1 MLICLQIIN
10 HSEYNMD
17 DKRDLKQAFLKQE
30 GKKKLCT
37 VVASC
42 ETPSTGALSTDT
54 RFNRCMALPDDV
66 VQGFLKQN
74 AGSCNGKPAK
84 PTIEMIEEF
93 APTAP
98 PARGPQPA
106 KQRRFG

>member
-1 MLICLQIIN
+1 
-10 HSEYNMD
+10 MD

-30 GKKKLCT
+30 GKKKLCS

-42 ETPSTGALSTDT
+42 ETPSNSDLSPDT
-54 RFNRCMALPDDV
+54 RFNRCMVVPDDMA
-66 VQGFLKQN
+66 QRFLKQN

-84 PTIEMIEEF
+84 QPIEINDEF
-93 APTAP
+93 PQAAP

-106 KQRRFG
+106 KQRQFG

>member
-1 MLICLQIIN
+1 MA
-10 HSEYNMD
+10 

-30 GKKKLCT
+30 GKKKLCN

-42 ETPSTGALSTDT
+42 ETPSTGDLSRGT
-54 RFNRCMALPDDV
+54 RFNRCMVVPDDV
-66 VQGFLKQN
+66 VQTFLKRN
-74 AGSCNGKPAK
+74 ASSCNGKPAK

-93 APTAP
+93 PPTAP

-106 KQRRFG
+106 KQRQFG